1 MTPTDDNFV
10 SFERKKEKSCDMKI
24 KESVLTS
31 IFKNNLKYLIFL
43 VLSILLLRYFPQ
55 DRMLRMEITSLVLV
69 LTGAFIL
76 LDNVYPS
83 KVITC

>member
-1 MTPTDDNFV
+1 MTPVDDNFV
-10 SFERKKEKSCDMKI
+10 SFERKKEKNCTMKI
-24 KESVLTS
+24 KESVLIS

-83 KVITC
+83 KKIMC

>member
-1 MTPTDDNFV
+1 MTPKDDNFV
-10 SFERKKEKSCDMKI
+10 SFEKKKEKKCDIKI
-24 KESVLTS
+24 KESVLTT

-55 DRMLRMEITSLVLV
+55 DRMLRIEITSLVLV

-76 LDNVYPS
+76 LDTVYPS
-83 KVITC
+83 KKIMC

>member
-1 MTPTDDNFV
+1 MTPVDDNFV
-10 SFERKKEKSCDMKI
+10 SFERKKEKNCTMKI
-24 KESVLTS
+24 KESVLIS

-76 LDNVYPS
+76 LDTVYPS
-83 KVITC
+83 KKIMC

>member
-1 MTPTDDNFV
+1 MTQLYDNII
-10 SFERKKEKSCDMKI
+10 SFEKKKEKICNIKI
-24 KESVLTS
+24 KESILTS
-31 IFKNNLKYLIFL
+31 ILKNNLKYLIFL

-55 DRMLRMEITSLVLV
+55 DRMLRLEITSLVLV

-83 KVITC
+83 KLITC